1 MTGVEIA
8 ATVCVVAWVGFL
20 ACIVGLLHTVL
31 RSGAAGTREDVA
43 ADALTLTHGFE
54 RLRTAIAAAGH
65 ETDPGQPSA
74 DLIDCWGIWP
84 DATPYVGED
93 GTS

>member
-8 ATVCVVAWVGFL
+8 ATVCVVAWVCFL
-20 ACIVGLLHTVL
+20 ACLVGLLHTVL
-31 RSGAAGTREDVA
+31 TTCADGTPEDVA
-43 ADALTLTHGFE
+43 ADPLAPGFE
-54 RLRTAIAAAGH
+54 RLRTAITPAGH